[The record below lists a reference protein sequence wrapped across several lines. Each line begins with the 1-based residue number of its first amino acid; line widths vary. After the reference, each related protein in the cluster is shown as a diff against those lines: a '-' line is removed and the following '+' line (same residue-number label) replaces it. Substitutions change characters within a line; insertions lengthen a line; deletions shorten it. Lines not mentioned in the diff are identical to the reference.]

1 MEVHVLNFLRSALC
15 EANGDPSSVRIGLWV
30 VLFTVVGVTVYFIT
44 RHVLTRDVVDCP
56 PNIANLLSVAIGSL
70 SAAKGIS
77 KFAESKPE

>member
-1 MEVHVLNFLRSALC
+1 MNFLKSALC

-30 VLFTVVGVTVYFIT
+30 VLCTIVGVTIYFIT

-56 PNIANLLSVAIGSL
+56 PNIANLLSVAVGSL

-77 KFAESKPE
+77 KFAEGKAE

>member
-30 VLFTVVGVTVYFIT
+30 ILFTVVGVVVYFIT

-56 PNIANLLSVAIGSL
+56 PNIANLLSVAVGSL

-77 KFAESKPE
+77 KFAEGKPE

>member
-1 MEVHVLNFLRSALC
+1 VEVHVLNFIKSALC

-30 VLFTVVGVTVYFIT
+30 ILFTVVGVTVYFIT
-44 RHVLTRDVVDCP
+44 RHVLTGDVVDCP
-56 PNIANLLSVAIGSL
+56 PALANLLSVAIGSL

>member
-1 MEVHVLNFLRSALC
+1 MNFIKSALC

-30 VLFTVVGVTVYFIT
+30 ILFTVVGVTVYFIT
-44 RHVLTRDVVDCP
+44 RHILTGDVVDCP
-56 PNIANLLSVAIGSL
+56 PALANLLSVAIGSL